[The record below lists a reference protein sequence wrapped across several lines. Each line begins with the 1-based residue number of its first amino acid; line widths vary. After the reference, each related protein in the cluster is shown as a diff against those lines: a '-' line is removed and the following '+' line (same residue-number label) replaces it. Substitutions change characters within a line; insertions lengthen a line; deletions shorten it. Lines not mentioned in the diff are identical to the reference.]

1 MYLKRI
7 SASQRWLL
15 LSLIPLSML
24 LCYTLLVTNGSL
36 DILAMHQEQWLLQR
50 PITRFDCVVYQWKYL
65 GEAPV
70 SLALLIVV
78 CVVCWLLKYPLRV
91 AFVLLLLLGVG
102 LGVESLGKQYIY
114 QPMPVTFEA
123 GMNSLG
129 CPQIWRVSH
138 LKLIP
143 LSLGAWWVAP
153 DAPQF
158 RVAEAR
164 AAATA
169 AFSLNAN
176 SNEDYYA
183 YSGYPSGH
191 AYRWMLI
198 GLVALWL
205 TWRHI
210 RRRFLRR
217 LLMLFFLALAFAGG
231 FGQFYIGA
239 HLLTDMLGGY
249 LLGAFL
255 ACCAIAALRAS
266 ETRNRWLRE
275 ETARAAALPPPW
287 SRCDLPALSIAENS
301 DKLLPEK
308 L

>member
-1 MYLKRI
+1 MSRYLKRI

-15 LSLIPLSML
+15 LSLIPLVIF
-24 LCYTLLVTNGSL
+24 LCYTLLVINGSL
-36 DILAMHQEQWLLQR
+36 DTLTVHQEQWLLQR
-50 PITRFDCVVYQWKYL
+50 PLTRFDCVVYQWRYL

-70 SLALLIVV
+70 SLALLLVV
-78 CVVCWLLKYPLRV
+78 CIVCWLLKYPLRV
-91 AFVLLLLLGVG
+91 VFVLLLLFGAG
-102 LGVESLGKQYIY
+102 LSVEYLGKQYIY
-114 QPMPVTFEA
+114 QPTPVTFDV

-153 DAPQF
+153 DAPLF
-158 RVAEAR
+158 RVAEKQ
-164 AAATA
+164 AAAA
-169 AFSLNAN
+169 APFTLDAN
-176 SNEDYYA
+176 GKEEYYA
-183 YSGYPSGH
+183 YTGYPSGH

-198 GLVALWL
+198 GLLALWL
-205 TWRHI
+205 TWRHV
-210 RRRFLRR
+210 RKRFLRR
-217 LLMLFFLALAFAGG
+217 LLMVIFLALAFAGG

-255 ACCAIAALRAS
+255 TCCAIAALRAS
-266 ETRNRWLRE
+266 ERRNRWQHCDL
-275 ETARAAALPPPW
+275 AALP
-287 SRCDLPALSIAENS
+287 IAENS

>member
-1 MYLKRI
+1 MSRFLKRI

-15 LSLIPLSML
+15 LSLIPLALL
-24 LCYTLLVTNGSL
+24 LCYTVLVTSGSL
-36 DILAMHQEQWLLQR
+36 DMLTAHQEQWLLQR

-65 GEAPV
+65 GEAPA
-70 SLALLIVV
+70 SLALLLIV

-91 AFVLLLLLGVG
+91 AFVLLLLLGAGV
-102 LGVESLGKQYIY
+102 GVEYLGKQYIY
-114 QPMPVTFEA
+114 QPMPAAFDV
-123 GMNSLG
+123 GMNSLA

-169 AFSLNAN
+169 SLNTK

-191 AYRWMLI
+191 SFRWMLI

-205 TWRHI
+205 TWRHV
-210 RRRFLRR
+210 RRRFARR
-217 LLMLFFLALAFAGG
+217 LLMVVFLALAFAGG
-231 FGQFYIGA
+231 LGQFYIGA

-255 ACCAIAALRAS
+255 VCCAIATLRAS
-266 ETRNRWLRE
+266 ETRNRWLV
-275 ETARAAALPPPW
+275 
-287 SRCDLPALSIAENS
+287 CDLPALSIAENS

>member
-1 MYLKRI
+1 MNMYLKRI
-7 SASQRWLL
+7 SVSQRWLL
-15 LSLIPLSML
+15 LSLIPLAML
-24 LCYTLLVTNGSL
+24 LCSTVPVTNGSL
-36 DILAMHQEQWLLQR
+36 DMLTVHQEQWLLQR
-50 PITRFDCVVYQWKYL
+50 PITRFDCVVHQWKYL

-70 SLALLIVV
+70 SLALLLVI
-78 CVVCWLLKYPLRV
+78 CIVCWLLKYPLRV
-91 AFVLLLLLGVG
+91 AFVLLLLLGAG
-102 LGVESLGKQYIY
+102 LGVEYLGKQYIY
-114 QPMPVTFEA
+114 QPVPPAIET
-123 GMNSLG
+123 GISSLN

-164 AAATA
+164 AAASA
-169 AFSLNAN
+169 SFSVDAN

-183 YSGYPSGH
+183 SSGYPSGH
-191 AYRWMLI
+191 AFRWMLI

-205 TWRHI
+205 TWRHV
-210 RRRFLRR
+210 RKRFVRR
-217 LLMLFFLALAFAGG
+217 LLMVVFLALAFAGG
-231 FGQFYIGA
+231 CGQFYIGA

-255 ACCAIAALRAS
+255 TCCAIAVLRAS
-266 ETRNRWLRE
+266 ETRNRWLR
-275 ETARAAALPPPW
+275 
-287 SRCDLPALSIAENS
+287 CDLPALPIAENS

>member
-1 MYLKRI
+1 M
-7 SASQRWLL
+7 
-15 LSLIPLSML
+15 
-24 LCYTLLVTNGSL
+24 
-36 DILAMHQEQWLLQR
+36 QR
-50 PITRFDCVVYQWKYL
+50 PLTRFDCVVYQWRNL

-70 SLALLIVV
+70 SLILLLVV
-78 CVVCWLLKYPLRV
+78 CVVCWLLKYSLRV
-91 AFVLLLLLGVG
+91 AFVLLLLFGTG
-102 LGVESLGKQYIY
+102 IGVEYLGKQYIY
-114 QPMPVTFEA
+114 QPMPAAFGT
-123 GMNSLG
+123 GMASLG

-153 DAPQF
+153 DAPPF
-158 RVAEAR
+158 RVAEEQ

-169 AFSLNAN
+169 PFSLNAN
-176 SNEDYYA
+176 SNEEYDA
-183 YSGYPSGH
+183 YTGYPSGH

-205 TWRHI
+205 TWRHV
-210 RRRFLRR
+210 RKRFLRR
-217 LLMLFFLALAFAGG
+217 LLMVIFLALAFAGG
-231 FGQFYIGA
+231 CGQFYIGA

-255 ACCAIAALRAS
+255 ACCAIAALHAS
-266 ETRNRWLRE
+266 EKRNRE
-275 ETARAAALPPPW
+275 Q
-287 SRCDLPALSIAENS
+287 RCDLTDLSIAENS

>member
-1 MYLKRI
+1 MSRYLKHI

-15 LSLIPLSML
+15 LSLIPLAML
-24 LCYTLLVTNGSL
+24 LCYTVLVTSGSL
-36 DILAMHQEQWLLQR
+36 GALTVHQEQWLLQR
-50 PITRFDCVVYQWKYL
+50 PITRFDCVVAQWKYL
-65 GEAPV
+65 GEAPA
-70 SLALLIVV
+70 SLALLLVV

-91 AFVLLLLLGVG
+91 AFVLLLLLGAG
-102 LGVESLGKQYIY
+102 LGVEYLGKQYIY
-114 QPMPVTFEA
+114 QPTPASFEV

-138 LKLIP
+138 LNRIP
-143 LSLGAWWVAP
+143 LLLGAWWVAP

-169 AFSLNAN
+169 SFSVDAI
-176 SNEDYYA
+176 SNEDYSA

-191 AYRWMLI
+191 SFRWMLI

-205 TWRHI
+205 TWRHV
-210 RRRFLRR
+210 RRRFARR
-217 LLMLFFLALAFAGG
+217 LLMFVFLALAFAGG
-231 FGQFYIGA
+231 LGQFYIGA
-239 HLLTDMLGGY
+239 HLFTDMLGGY

-255 ACCAIAALRAS
+255 TCCAIASLRTS
-266 ETRNRWLRE
+266 ETRNRW
-275 ETARAAALPPPW
+275 TGAGANPGYN
-287 SRCDLPALSIAENS
+287 CDLPALPIAENS